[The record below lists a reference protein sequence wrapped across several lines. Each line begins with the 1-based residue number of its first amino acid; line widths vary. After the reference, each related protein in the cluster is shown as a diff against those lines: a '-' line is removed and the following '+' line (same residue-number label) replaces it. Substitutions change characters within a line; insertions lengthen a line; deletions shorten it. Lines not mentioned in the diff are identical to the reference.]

1 MAGPTPSTTKQQPLL
16 PTPPAGLL
24 TVPLCLAPPT
34 CPPPP
39 QIKDDSWF
47 NDKARGRRTRVTQFH
62 EVITGTTG
70 LVWLGRFAWFVTM
83 LEMVGLCVAQTIA
96 GSSNLWNLNKTLP
109 KR

>member
-1 MAGPTPSTTKQQPLL
+1 
-16 PTPPAGLL
+16 
-24 TVPLCLAPPT
+24 
-34 CPPPP
+34 
-39 QIKDDSWF
+39 
-47 NDKARGRRTRVTQFH
+47 VTQFH